1 MELYQ
6 NRILYQGEILIFHD
20 EDLLVV
26 AFPDTLYA
34 VYQCN
39 YQGVRI
45 IYTPALNPNLSLIRV
60 RLEQTPRAMG

>member
-6 NRILYQGEILIFHD
+6 NRILYQGEILIFHG

-45 IYTPALNPNLSLIRV
+45 IYTPFRFEPKSFIDKGETGAN
-60 RLEQTPRAMG
+60 T